1 MSNHKSLALDL
12 TRDKNVDIKVIAS
25 KSNSSFMWHK

>member
-1 MSNHKSLALDL
+1 MSNHESLALDL
-12 TRDKNVDIKVIAS
+12 TLDTNVDMKGIAS